1 MLGEAIQQPE
11 LLQLQKKLTAP
22 KDANGMS
29 VGNTLMVAWQGVT
42 LNKLRSFLTTLGVI
56 IGVCAVIVMLAV
68 SAGAETAIA
77 NQINTLGA
85 NLVMVSPARAF
96 GGVRPGGG
104 GFPGGGAFAG
114 GGGFPGGGPG
124 GGQSNTPALY
134 YDDALAIGKQ
144 VQGVAGVSVEQ
155 NTSQDVRTTNTS
167 MPVTMKGVSVVGAT
181 PDYPAVR
188 EYTVASGQFF
198 NAEETA
204 RAQKVA
210 VLGSGIAENLFGTED
225 PVGKH
230 IKIGSSQ
237 FTVIGVMAPQGT
249 VAGQDAD
256 GRVYIPVTVVFK
268 SFGRTQL
275 GPNPVRIVFV
285 KAANKDTIPSVIS
298 QINELLSV
306 RHNVD
311 PSSPNFS
318 VTTQQD
324 LISAREST
332 TATFRSLLAWV
343 AAVSLLVGGIGIMNI
358 MLVSVTE
365 RTREIG
371 VRLALGARARDIR
384 RQFLFEAVML
394 SLAGGLVGVLA
405 GVGGS
410 YLLGKFGGMPTTV
423 VPISL
428 PLAFGAA
435 AAVGIFFG
443 YYPATRAAKLDPI
456 EALRR
461 E

>member
-29 VGNTLMVAWQGVT
+29 VGNTLKVAWQGVT

>member
-1 MLGEAIQQPE
+1 M
-11 LLQLQKKLTAP
+11 
-22 KDANGMS
+22 
-29 VGNTLMVAWQGVT
+29 
-42 LNKLRSFLTTLGVI
+42 
-56 IGVCAVIVMLAV
+56 
-68 SAGAETAIA
+68 
-77 NQINTLGA
+77 
-85 NLVMVSPARAF
+85 
-96 GGVRPGGG
+96 
-104 GFPGGGAFAG
+104 
-114 GGGFPGGGPG
+114 
-124 GGQSNTPALY
+124 
-134 YDDALAIGKQ
+134 
-144 VQGVAGVSVEQ
+144 SVEQ
-155 NTSQDVRTTNTS
+155 NTSQDVRTTNTA

-198 NAEETA
+198 SADETA

-210 VLGSGIAENLFGTED
+210 VLGSGIAENLFGSED
-225 PVGKH
+225 PIGKH

-249 VAGQDAD
+249 VGGQDAD
-256 GRVYIPVTVVFK
+256 GRIYIPVTVVFK

-285 KAANKDTIPSVIS
+285 KAASKDAIPTLIS

-371 VRLALGARARDIR
+371 VRLALGARGRDIR

-410 YLLGKFGGMPTTV
+410 YLLGAYGGMPTTV
-423 VPISL
+423 VPMSL